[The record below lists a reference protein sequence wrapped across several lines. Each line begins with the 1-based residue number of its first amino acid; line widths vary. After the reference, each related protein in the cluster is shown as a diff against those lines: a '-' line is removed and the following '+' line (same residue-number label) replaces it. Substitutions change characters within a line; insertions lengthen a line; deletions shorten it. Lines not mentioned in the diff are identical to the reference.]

1 MYSIPPC
8 FNAIHHFL
16 FLHFPFCQVKGRVT
30 LQTLQPSARVKGLVG
45 SHGQIVHP
53 GKEAVKS
60 KSVKNSNHTAGLGKI
75 QVFED
80 ESSQNGRLKPKSP
93 QVEERGIQTDPAESQ
108 DFKTLT
114 SGMLYL
120 SVF

>member
-1 MYSIPPC
+1 
-8 FNAIHHFL
+8 
-16 FLHFPFCQVKGRVT
+16 
-30 LQTLQPSARVKGLVG
+30 VKGLVG

-60 KSVKNSNHTAGLGKI
+60 KSIKNSNHTGGLGKI

-114 SGMLYL
+114 SGNGYYLYNL
-120 SVF
+120 MS